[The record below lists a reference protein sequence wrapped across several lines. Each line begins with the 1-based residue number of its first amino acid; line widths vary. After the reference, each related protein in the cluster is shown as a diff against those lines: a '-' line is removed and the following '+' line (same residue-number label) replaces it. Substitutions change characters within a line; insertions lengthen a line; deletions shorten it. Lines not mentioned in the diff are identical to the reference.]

1 MENDEQYRSLREFS
15 RVEAFLPVQITRVG
29 EADRAAVRSHSSF
42 ESALTGHQEMPE
54 PDDKVI
60 SECLRILNS
69 KLDSIIQML
78 ASQKKEYERLPLRQI
93 NISAGGMRT
102 WVENGLALN
111 DLVEVRMML
120 PTAPFMVF
128 YIYGTVVKIEQSA
141 NKCRVSV
148 EFTEIDDDIREQ
160 IVKYVFERQ
169 REILRKKRRQ

>member
-1 MENDEQYRSLREFS
+1 VD
-15 RVEAFLPVQITRVG
+15 AFLPVQITRVA
-29 EADRAAVRSHSSF
+29 ESDRESVISHSSF

-69 KLDSIIQML
+69 KLDNIIQML

-93 NISAGGMRT
+93 NISAGGLRT
-102 WVENGLALN
+102 CVESRLALK
-111 DLVEVRMML
+111 DFVEVRMML

-128 YIYGTVVKIEQSA
+128 YVYGVVVKVEQTTA
-141 NKCRVSV
+141 NCRISV